1 MAAPSPTVLETAPA
15 APRVGENNN
24 NNNNGNQSPRVVV
37 ETTPFTALDRL
48 RNRLATKSVQNSD
61 WPSGIRTKT
70 VQRSI
75 YPGYLIRAIQFLN
88 LNLVCSHRNLTLC
101 MNN

>member
-1 MAAPSPTVLETAPA
+1 MAAPSPRVLETAPA

-24 NNNNGNQSPRVVV
+24 NNNGNQSPRVVV
-37 ETTPFTALDRL
+37 ETTPLTALDRL